1 MGVSFKVSKI
11 GTKYKSKPCLQSEA
25 SVDVVSENSKE
36 SSRPRKLQGD
46 VIEGVE
52 RVLGVS
58 QSIVSDEALRVPADH
73 EISFTLNLYPD
84 GYSIGK
90 PPEKE
95 ALHHATVQDAP
106 KLHPYDRS
114 SETLFSAIES
124 GRLPG
129 DILDDI
135 PCKYVDGTLVCEVR
149 DYRKV
154 APQQGS
160 IIPSMDGSPIINK
173 VRLRMSLENVV
184 KDIPLSSDN
193 SWTYGDLMEAES
205 RILKALQPQLCL
217 DPTPKLDRLCTNPVP
232 TKLNLASC
240 SLRRKR
246 LRQAPEVTVT
256 STSKIHG
263 KKVCID
269 RVPESSNGRL
279 GEAGIVSGSLMPQQ
293 VQENLTSQN
302 IGPSN
307 MLALRPK
314 SFVQDSSIPALPMT
328 SQSPRYQMGVVN
340 ARSMQDIESSSV
352 VNASAASPAGQD
364 MTISYADSINSSASL
379 LGKRENPDGPMSPLS
394 GLNKRTRLNAVG
406 PDGIPQQQVG
416 PHMDGLHGPEI
427 SWKNMLLPQ
436 QAMAR
441 GIQYA
446 NAGMQ
451 KYPQQVFEGVLNQ
464 EAGAMPFTAG
474 QQALRYGA
482 KEEPFDPDKLDGSE
496 LNRETDTNHLDPQ
509 QTRLQP
515 RLPHGFVRPG
525 FPQTPWNNISQHVEK
540 DVRKEEQFQKRKSVQ
555 SPRLSGGALP
565 QSPLSSKSGEF
576 SSGSV
581 GPHFGAVA
589 ATSALGASLKE
600 KAAVNS
606 VPAVGGTPSSNDS
619 MQRQH
624 QAQVAA
630 KRRSNSLPRTPAI
643 NAVGS
648 PASVSNIS
656 VPFNAS
662 SPSVGTPPLAD
673 QTMLERFS
681 KIEIVTMRYQLNS
694 KKNKVEEYHV
704 RKPSTH
710 SPQQLSTCMA
720 SLSSNEDFKDDSNP
734 LSNSLFGGSKN
745 TCKTRILN
753 FVQGERVVQGNVVSL
768 VPRVRTRMIMSEK
781 PTDGTI
787 AMFYGDIDDVDILGA
802 EDHIPYLPTLPNTHL
817 ADLLAAQFCSL
828 MLREG
833 HHLVEDNVQAK
844 PTRVLMA
851 SSSQPNSAVAFPNN
865 SAADMQHT
873 MQQYA
878 EAAPGQA
885 TNEVAKLNRSNNISI
900 NPSPSALGNTRML
913 PPGNPQALQMSQ
925 GLLSGVSMPARSP
938 QLDPQPPLQPQP
950 QPQSQ
955 QAQQQQPQ
963 QPQQNQQNALLQQQH
978 QQFQRSPMM
987 LASNPL
993 SHLNAIG
1000 QNSNM
1005 PLGNQM
1011 VNKHSPLQLQ
1021 MIQQQHQQQQLQQ
1034 QQQQQP
1040 QLQAQ
1045 MQRKMIMG
1053 LGTAVGMGNMGN
1065 NMVRLGG
1072 LGNAMGI
1079 GSARGIGGTG
1089 ISTPMTSIS
1098 GMGNMGQN
1106 PININPASNITNVIS
1121 QQIRSGT
1128 LTSQAQAAFISKLRM
1143 GRGNMLGGPQS
1154 SVTGMSAGR
1163 QLHPGSAS
1171 ISMLGQNLNQA
1182 NMNSMQRTA
1191 MGPMGPPKMMPGMN
1205 HLYMNQQQQQ
1215 QLQLQHQQQQQQQQL
1230 QPLQQLQQQLQQ
1242 QQPQQQQQQET
1253 TSPLQAVVSPSQV
1266 GSPSTMGIPQLNQ
1279 QPQQQQAQQQA
1290 SPQQMNQRTPMS
1302 PQLSSGAIHALSA
1315 GNPEACPASPQ
1326 LSSQTL
1332 GSVSSITNSPMELGV
1347 NKSNS
1352 VGNT

>member
-1 MGVSFKVSKI
+1 MGVSFKVSKT
-11 GTKYKSKPCLQSEA
+11 GTRFKPKTCLQSEA
-25 SVDVVSENSKE
+25 SVDVVSDNSKE
-36 SSRPRKLQGD
+36 NSRPKRIQGD
-46 VIEGVE
+46 AIEGVE
-52 RVLGVS
+52 RVF
-58 QSIVSDEALRVPADH
+58 DEALRVPADH

-90 PPEKE
+90 PPEKD
-95 ALHHATVQDAP
+95 ALLQATVQDAP

-160 IIPSMDGSPIINK
+160 TIASMDGSPVINK

-246 LRQAPEVTVT
+246 LRQAPEVAAT
-256 STSKIHG
+256 STRKIHG
-263 KKVCID
+263 KKVCLD
-269 RVPESSNGRL
+269 RVRKSSNGRL

-293 VQENLTSQN
+293 VQENLTSQLIN
-302 IGPSN
+302 PSN
-307 MLALRPK
+307 TLALRPK
-314 SFVQDSSIPALPMT
+314 SFVQESSVQALPMT

-340 ARSMQDIESSSV
+340 ARSMQDHGSSSV

-364 MTISYADSINSSASL
+364 ITISYADSMNSGAPP
-379 LGKRENPDGPMSPLS
+379 LGKRENSDGPLSPLS

-406 PDGIPQQQVG
+406 PDGIPLQQFGQ
-416 PHMDGLHGPEI
+416 HMDGLHGPDM

-441 GIQYA
+441 GIPYA
-446 NAGMQ
+446 NTGMQ
-451 KYPQQVFEGVLNQ
+451 KYSQQVFEGVLNQ
-464 EAGAMPFTAG
+464 EAGAMPFAAG

-482 KEEPFDPDKLDGSE
+482 KEEPFDPDKLDGPE
-496 LNRETDTNHLDPQ
+496 LNRQTDTNHLDSQ

-515 RLPHGFVRPG
+515 RLSHGFVRPG
-525 FPQTPWNNISQHVEK
+525 FPQTPWNNVCQHVDK
-540 DVRKEEQFQKRKSVQ
+540 DARKEDQFQKRKSAQ

-581 GPHFGAVA
+581 GPHFGA
-589 ATSALGASLKE
+589 SLKE

-606 VPAVGGTPSSNDS
+606 VPAVVGTASLTSSANDS

-624 QAQVAA
+624 QVQVAA
-630 KRRSNSLPRTPAI
+630 KRRSTSLSKTPAI

-648 PASVSNIS
+648 PASVSNVS
-656 VPFNAS
+656 VPLNAS

-681 KIEIVTMRYQLNS
+681 KIEIVTMRYQLNGKR
-694 KKNKVEEYHV
+694 KKVDDYHIQ
-704 RKPSTH
+704 KPSTH
-710 SPQQLSTCMA
+710 SPQLLSACLN
-720 SLSSNEDFKDDSNP
+720 SLSSNEDFKDESSP
-734 LSNSLFGGSKN
+734 LSKSLLGGSMN
-745 TCKTRILN
+745 TYRTRILN
-753 FVQGERVVQGNVVSL
+753 FVQGEHVVQGNVVSL
-768 VPRVRTRMIMSEK
+768 VPRIRTRMIMSEK
-781 PTDGTI
+781 PTDGTV
-787 AMFYGDIDDVDILGA
+787 AMFYGDIDDGDILGA
-802 EDHIPYLPTLPNTHL
+802 EDHIPHLPTLPNTHL

-828 MLREG
+828 MLRGG
-833 HHLVEDNVQAK
+833 HHLVEDTVQAK

-851 SSSQPNSAVAFPNN
+851 SNSQPNSAGN
-865 SAADMQHT
+865 MQHT
-873 MQQYA
+873 IQQYA
-878 EAAPGQA
+878 EAVPGQPS
-885 TNEVAKLNRSNNISI
+885 NEVAKPNSNNNISI
-900 NPSPSALGNTRML
+900 NASSSA
-913 PPGNPQALQMSQ
+913 PGNPQALQMSQ
-925 GLLSGVSMPARSP
+925 GLLSGVSMPARPP
-938 QLDPQPPLQPQP
+938 QLDPLPPLQPQP
-950 QPQSQ
+950 Q

-963 QPQQNQQNALLQQQH
+963 HQPQQQSQQQH

-1000 QNSNM
+1000 QSSNM
-1005 PLGNQM
+1005 QLGNQM
-1011 VNKHSPLQLQ
+1011 VNKPSALQLQ
-1021 MIQQQHQQQQLQQ
+1021 MLQQ
-1034 QQQQQP
+1034 QQQQQ
-1040 QLQAQ
+1040 AQ
-1045 MQRKMIMG
+1045 MQRKMMMG
-1053 LGTAVGMGNMGN
+1053 LGTAVGMGNVGN

-1072 LGNAMGI
+1072 LGNAIGI
-1079 GSARGIGGTG
+1079 GGARGIGGTG
-1089 ISTPMTSIS
+1089 ISAPMTTIS
-1098 GMGNMGQN
+1098 SMGNMGQN
-1106 PININPASNITNVIS
+1106 TINLNPATNITNAIS
-1121 QQIRSGT
+1121 QHLRSGT
-1128 LTSQAQAAFISKLRM
+1128 LNTAQAALISKLNMSRT
-1143 GRGNMLGGPQS
+1143 NMLGGPQS
-1154 SVTGMSAGR
+1154 SIAGMSGAR
-1163 QLHPGSAS
+1163 QMHPSSAS
-1171 ISMLGQNLNQA
+1171 LSMLGQNLNQ
-1182 NMNSMQRTA
+1182 MQRTA

-1205 HLYMNQQQQQ
+1205 PLYMNQQQQQQ
-1215 QLQLQHQQQQQQQQL
+1215 QLQLQHQQQQL
-1230 QPLQQLQQQLQQ
+1230 QP
-1242 QQPQQQQQQET
+1242 QQET
-1253 TSPLQAVVSPSQV
+1253 TSALPSQV

-1279 QPQQQQAQQQA
+1279 QSQQQQAQQQA

-1302 PQLSSGAIHALSA
+1302 PHLSSGAIHALSA
-1315 GNPEACPASPQ
+1315 GNPDAGPHSPQ

-1332 GSVSSITNSPMELGV
+1332 GSVNSITNSPMDLGV